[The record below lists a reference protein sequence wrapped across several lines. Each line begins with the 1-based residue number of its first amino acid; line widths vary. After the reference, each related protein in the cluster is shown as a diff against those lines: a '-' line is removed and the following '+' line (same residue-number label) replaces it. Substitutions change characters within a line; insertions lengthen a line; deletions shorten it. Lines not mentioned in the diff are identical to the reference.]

1 MSAVKTSPAT
11 PPPPRGP
18 EGGSGGGKVKD
29 YLETLRYEWRKITWP
44 ERKQWI
50 DSTIVVFVFVLVLMF
65 TLAAFDVAV
74 GKVMNTLLGFNR

>member
-1 MSAVKTSPAT
+1 
-11 PPPPRGP
+11 
-18 EGGSGGGKVKD
+18 
-29 YLETLRYEWRKITWP
+29 LETLRYEWRKITWP